1 MRRPVHLRLPVLFLV
16 LLHVVHHDNGFSSRA
31 QSADLGVW
39 QPAPLATGVGALC
52 STAGRPAFS
61 RQTES
66 TTLCT
71 VSHLLLPV
79 VCLVS
84 CAACGCAGHKW
95 WPIALK
101 QLQYLMRR
109 KCAVVVWWRFS
120 AAAFRARYVH
130 CPANC
135 QKQIDDFVIN
145 GHRVWQGRLLRTTL
159 GAWHRVTWLRSA
171 AKQRCARAF
180 MLMGRSKLLAAFDAW
195 RQFTEQAAHASIE
208 LTARAVKMAAMNGMG
223 TGDSRFSRWWQQRCE
238 NLTRRFSNELST
250 LMVDSQIYG
259 TLGPFTLSILLGN
272 FIESTCSHASGNC
285 IARRARPSLAFLLLI
300 IHWVAERALRSST

>member
-1 MRRPVHLRLPVLFLV
+1 
-16 LLHVVHHDNGFSSRA
+16 
-31 QSADLGVW
+31 
-39 QPAPLATGVGALC
+39 
-52 STAGRPAFS
+52 
-61 RQTES
+61 
-66 TTLCT
+66 
-71 VSHLLLPV
+71 
-79 VCLVS
+79 
-84 CAACGCAGHKW
+84 
-95 WPIALK
+95 
-101 QLQYLMRR
+101 
-109 KCAVVVWWRFS
+109 
-120 AAAFRARYVH
+120 
-130 CPANC
+130 
-135 QKQIDDFVIN
+135 
-145 GHRVWQGRLLRTTL
+145 
-159 GAWHRVTWLRSA
+159 
-171 AKQRCARAF
+171 

-272 FIESTCSHASGNC
+272 FIESICSHASGNC